1 MIELICPRQLFGCW
15 GSNQPLSSI
24 CSGEIMTTLQTQNE
38 CYGFFGTIRNRAN
51 AKEAWRIAM
60 GSVAKKTQFDPDV
73 VREFL
78 DSNYGRWFAEE
89 VCNHLLDDSDLE
101 NAIELATTRWMV
113 WTTSQFDIATK
124 VGQPYLIEIVGRYKS

>member
-1 MIELICPRQLFGCW
+1 
-15 GSNQPLSSI
+15 
-24 CSGEIMTTLQTQNE
+24 MTTLETQNE

-60 GSVAKKTQFDPDV
+60 IRVAKKTQFPPDV
-73 VREFL
+73 VRKFL

-89 VCNHLLDDSDLE
+89 VCTHILDDSDLE

-113 WTTSQFDIATK
+113 WTTSQFDLTTK
-124 VGQPYLIEIVGRYKS
+124 VGQPYLIEIVGRYNS